1 MNIEIVQTNHKQSWH
16 ARIKGDN
23 GEIVWWTEKY
33 AKRSDAIHA
42 VALAAATFGVRGAYS
57 VLGAPGNAT
66 LVFTATQFG
75 GIPAERRF
83 PFADI
88 DERGDTK

>member
-1 MNIEIVQTNHKQSWH
+1 MSIEIVQTNADQQWH

-23 GEIVWWTEKY
+23 GENVWTTENY
-33 AKRSDAIHA
+33 SKRSDAIHA

-57 VLGAPGNAT
+57 VLGPPGNTT

-75 GIPAERRF
+75 TIPAERRF
-83 PFADI
+83 PLDDI
-88 DERGDTK
+88 DERGDQK